1 MAGGA
6 PAPALSPRL
15 PALTVRS
22 TERPLYL
29 HLHATTSNED
39 AQLAKPNYAFA
50 KRQREAAKKQKKEE
64 KQKRKAE
71 ERDATAAGEA
81 APTPPAEPG
90 QG

>member
-1 MAGGA
+1 M
-6 PAPALSPRL
+6 
-15 PALTVRS
+15 
-22 TERPLYL
+22 ERPLYL
-29 HLHATTSNED
+29 HLNATLSNED

-64 KQKRKAE
+64 KRKAE

>member
-1 MAGGA
+1 
-6 PAPALSPRL
+6 
-15 PALTVRS
+15 
-22 TERPLYL
+22 
-29 HLHATTSNED
+29 
-39 AQLAKPNYAFA
+39 LAKPNYAFA

-71 ERDATAAGEA
+71 ERDAIAPGDA